1 MDIREILQMLKKK
14 LWIIILSTFIFTAIS
29 AILSFFIL
37 EPLYEAN
44 ALIYVGKKIDAQG
57 TVAYYDLLLG
67 NQLVKDYRELV
78 KSRLVS
84 NTVIKELNL
93 KDTTPGQL
101 ARKLSVS
108 LKSDTRLIQIRA
120 QDTDPKMARDI
131 AKTITRV
138 FKEKAIAL
146 MDVENVQI
154 IDEAEIPRYAIKPI
168 KKLNVAVAFVIGF
181 MTGLGLVFLIEYFD
195 NTVKTPQDVRKHL
208 NLPVIGII
216 PDFTE

>member
-1 MDIREILQMLKKK
+1 MDIREIIQIVKKR
-14 LWIIILSTFIFTAIS
+14 LWIIILSTFIFTAVS
-29 AILSFFIL
+29 AILSFFVL
-37 EPLYEAN
+37 EPVYEAN

-120 QDTDPKMARDI
+120 QDTNPKMARDI
-131 AKTITRV
+131 ARTITKV

-154 IDEAEIPRYAIKPI
+154 IDDAEIPRYAIKPI
-168 KKLNVAVAFVIGF
+168 KKLNVAVAFVIGL
-181 MTGLGLVFLIEYFD
+181 MTGLGIIFLIEYFD
-195 NTVKTPQDVRKHL
+195 NTVRTPQDIRKNL

-216 PDFTE
+216 PDFSE